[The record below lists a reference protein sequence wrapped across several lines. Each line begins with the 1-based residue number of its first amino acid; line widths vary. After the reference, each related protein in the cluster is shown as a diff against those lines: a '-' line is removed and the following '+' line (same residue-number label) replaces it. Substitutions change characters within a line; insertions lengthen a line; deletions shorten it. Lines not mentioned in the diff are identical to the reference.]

1 MPVVESKSSVTAG
14 APSQQPFAAPFFSY
28 AAPSFSLRCALLAWV
43 LFGPVE
49 PTGHRKKKGGVP
61 RIDRIVSSGDTDA
74 DVDVDTKTA

>member
-1 MPVVESKSSVTAG
+1 
-14 APSQQPFAAPFFSY
+14 
-28 AAPSFSLRCALLAWV
+28 
-43 LFGPVE
+43 VE